1 MSAEWVSLMECRWV
15 QCRCRTQV
23 ENCTVPLQDGG
34 KGSRKGSG
42 YSSGDKFQQR
52 LRPLAAN
59 KQRGLMLS

>member
-1 MSAEWVSLMECRWV
+1 MGQPDGV
-15 QCRCRTQV
+15 QVGAVQVQVQV

>member
-1 MSAEWVSLMECRWV
+1 MGAV
-15 QCRCRTQV
+15 QVQV